1 MILKKAQRGAT
12 LVHRKYTKKN
22 HPYKV
27 KRKYTVIFFTLTNTD
42 IVSSLLPSFNIIPK
56 SLQRLKRTTFNIL
69 QAGMIM
75 LEQFMKDLMS
85 L

>member
-27 KRKYTVIFFTLTNTD
+27 KRKNTLLR
-42 IVSSLLPSFNIIPK
+42 IAAYWKLEECPKLPPIEI
-56 SLQRLKRTTFNIL
+56 TT
-69 QAGMIM
+69 
-75 LEQFMKDLMS
+75 
-85 L
+85 